1 MKIIEKAISSLIPYE
16 FNNKVH
22 WSEQINKIANSIK
35 EFWFQQPIVIDKNN
49 VIIVWH
55 GRYEWAKKLWMEKV
69 PCVVADELS
78 EVQVKKYRILDNKL
92 NESEYD
98 VENLKLE
105 LDWLDD
111 MNFWDLELSVEEL
124 FDDLFHDEKEKE
136 IVDVWAR
143 IPKKAKCIQRWD
155 LIQLWNHRL
164 LCWDSTSEED
174 VWTLM
179 WWECADIMFTSPPY
193 NAWKDIERANA
204 HYEKWKTIRA
214 STTKYMNDVDEKNEQ
229 EYRDFLKA
237 FTELALK
244 CSQYVFVNIQSI
256 SWNKLSLIEYLYD
269 MKDKY
274 ADTII
279 RDKWHGAPAIW
290 NNVLNSTFEYIH
302 IFSNKWNRAIWTIPF
317 RWTLQNIIHIWK
329 QHNNEYSEFHN
340 ATFPI
345 EFAKHFIE
353 NFAKNSVLDLFWWTW
368 TSMIVAEQL
377 WKKSYLMEL
386 EPLYCE
392 VIIDRFHKLKP
403 NDEIKCLNRELDIE
417 QIFEE

>member
-69 PCVVADELS
+69 PCVIADELS

-136 IVDVWAR
+136 IIDVWAR
-143 IPKKAKCIQRWD
+143 IPKKAKCVQRWD
-155 LIQLWNHRL
+155 LFQLWNHRL

-193 NAWKDIERANA
+193 NIWKNA
-204 HYEKWKTIRA
+204 KLSFQEWD
-214 STTKYMNDVDEKNEQ
+214 SKYQNDSDDKNSE
-229 EYRDFLKA
+229 EYRNFLKT
-237 FTELALK
+237 FTLLALNF
-244 CSQYVFVNIQSI
+244 SQYAFVNIQSLA
-256 SWNKLSLIEYLYD
+256 WNKTALIDFLYD
-269 MKDKY
+269 MKDNY

-279 RDKWHGAPAIW
+279 RDKWNSQPAMAD
-290 NNVLNSTFEYIH
+290 NVMNSTFEYVH
-302 IFSNKWNRAIWTIPF
+302 VFNHKWNRAIWTIKF
-317 RWTLQNIIHIWK
+317 RWTLQNIIHISR
-329 QHNNEYSEFHN
+329 QQNNEYSSIHN